1 MACSVVTMRIAE
13 SKVTSK
19 FQLTIPKDVRNAI
32 NVSQGDTVAF
42 LVEGK
47 TVLLARRHA
56 DPLEALEALRE
67 GRWFPELGAD
77 LKKTRKEDRRGKDI
91 R

>member
-1 MACSVVTMRIAE
+1 MRIAE

-47 TVLLARRHA
+47 TVLLARRHTNPV
-56 DPLEALEALRE
+56 DALEALRE
-67 GRWFPELGAD
+67 GRWFPELAGD
-77 LKKTRKEDRRGKDI
+77 VKKARTEDRRGKDL